1 MVREVVV
8 SPRVMEVLATD
19 TLQMPR
25 VIVVRLQKIA
35 YLPQEKTYLV
45 LKITNLPLVKEV
57 LLEEN
62 VVCHSLLESF
72 FDCFDALGVPGLLS
86 I

>member
-1 MVREVVV
+1 MV

-19 TLQMPR
+19 KPQMPK
-25 VIVVRLQKIA
+25 VTVVRLQEIA
-35 YLPQEKTYLV
+35 YLPQEKTYFV
-45 LKITNLPLVKEV
+45 LEIKNLPLVKEV
-57 LLEEN
+57 LLDEN

-72 FDCFDALGVPGLLS
+72 LDCFVPFGVPGLLS

>member
-8 SPRVMEVLATD
+8 SPRVMEVLATVKPQ
-19 TLQMPR
+19 TPR
-25 VIVVRLQKIA
+25 VMEVRLQEKE

-45 LKITNLPLVKEV
+45 LKIKNLPLVKEV
-57 LLEEN
+57 LLDEN

-72 FDCFDALGVPGLLS
+72 LDCLVALGVPGLLS